1 MHLSQAVFICHI
13 NPFIWFWE
21 AGTSNRQKELE
32 IRSVCLSL
40 DDGNKGFALP
50 SSLPSFMPFFR
61 DIPPLRRECS
71 TAVFAD
77 GIRTKK
83 AMNKTTKEKRLI
95 SVRPK
100 RPTMEVE
107 EERETGRLE
116 LCTIC
121 RCRLSSFSSLFPV
134 LQIRWRLLM
143 GMGRVTG
150 RTSYSAAVAARNTLR
165 KARVRT

>member
-1 MHLSQAVFICHI
+1 M
-13 NPFIWFWE
+13 
-21 AGTSNRQKELE
+21 E

-50 SSLPSFMPFFR
+50 PFVPSFMPFFR
-61 DIPPLRRECS
+61 DIPPLRHWEKGGRECS

-83 AMNKTTKEKRLI
+83 AMNKTTKEKRLM

-107 EERETGRLE
+107 EGEGRLE

-121 RCRLSSFSSLFPV
+121 RCRLSASLFPV
-134 LQIRWRLLM
+134 LQIRWRRLLM